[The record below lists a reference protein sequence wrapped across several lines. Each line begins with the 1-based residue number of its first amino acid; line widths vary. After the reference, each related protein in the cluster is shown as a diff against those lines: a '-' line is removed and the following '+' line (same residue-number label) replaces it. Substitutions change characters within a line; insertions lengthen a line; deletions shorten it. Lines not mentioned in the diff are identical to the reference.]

1 MDSPRVLLIDDIPEI
16 LEKIAY
22 LLRDDCDIVG
32 YAKNGE
38 EAIKAAVA
46 LSPDLLVLDIEMPI
60 RNGIQAASHL
70 KELGCKA
77 KVIFLTAHEDAD
89 YVEAAWSV
97 GALGYVLKSRAAT
110 DLLPAIRETLQGRR
124 FISSFQ
130 LVQ

>member
-60 RNGIQAASHL
+60 RNGIQVASHL

-77 KVIFLTAHEDAD
+77 RVIFLTAHEDAD

-110 DLLPAIRETLQGRR
+110 DLLPAIRGTLQGHR

-130 LVQ
+130 LV

>member
-97 GALGYVLKSRAAT
+97 GALGCVLKSRAAT

-130 LVQ
+130 LV

>member
-130 LVQ
+130 LV

>member
-97 GALGYVLKSRAAT
+97 EALGYVLKSRAAT

-130 LVQ
+130 LV

>member
-97 GALGYVLKSRAAT
+97 GALGYVLKSRAAS

-130 LVQ
+130 LV